1 MVGRKAGGVA
11 LFLRP
16 EVLLWAYGCFLR
28 SASKRPDKRP
38 KHAVAH
44 GWPPDTLNT
53 AEAVSCRLVEPMNG
67 CRNMAVISQIQ
78 SSLCNQF
85 RYIQVQVGLDST
97 AY

>member
-38 KHAVAH
+38 KAMQMLTFCSRGSIEPPNTPSSSVPCGGEYRYLNLIPSRCSCSAVAQ
-44 GWPPDTLNT
+44 
-53 AEAVSCRLVEPMNG
+53 SCG
-67 CRNMAVISQIQ
+67 
-78 SSLCNQF
+78 
-85 RYIQVQVGLDST
+85 
-97 AY
+97 